1 MKFESPPN
9 EGTTVRKQDTPE
21 EIAQKKIRRQ
31 GAAVAAVGLL
41 ALSDVQAM
49 EVPEAPLSEP
59 TAVIQY
65 EPSPPS
71 ANVRVPVDKNGRASL
86 PAKSFQNPEE
96 VLVTSDDVIG
106 SVPSAEEKPGRT
118 VLFSDY
124 QTRKVPSANPE
135 VVNEQYHTRIDQ
147 LKKVT
152 PPDFRTAGE
161 QEIDASMM
169 RIDRAFRIPE
179 SISWTH
185 EQVSGLLAR
194 VAEVTGADPTGR
206 IQQAADIL
214 LSGAAELADSVLSGK
229 LKALALKSWMDENTR
244 RANAIGGAA
253 SVQGAAE
260 NAALAF
266 DMSHLN
272 ARNMLLQYKLGGNKS
287 DGWELTFGAGL
298 GNDITEIA
306 KGKIAPAVGVVFR
319 LKLP

>member
-229 LKALALKSWMDENTR
+229 LNRDHAP
-244 RANAIGGAA
+244 
-253 SVQGAAE
+253 
-260 NAALAF
+260 
-266 DMSHLN
+266 
-272 ARNMLLQYKLGGNKS
+272 
-287 DGWELTFGAGL
+287 GL
-298 GNDITEIA
+298 GRGA
-306 KGKIAPAVGVVFR
+306 LPRAGAPHDLRRRVGVVPHVRGRFPR
-319 LKLP
+319 RPRGLPRARRSSRARGGRQHAGSDCNQWH